1 MKSMTINIIRAKT
14 KTNSNKYKQL
24 NLACSLLIKS
34 FSLAA
39 VLILSSQVVLANDT
53 QFGGVSSDWKP
64 LASDKLIKLPA
75 NIIEKRIQKDF
86 QASAM
91 ATRMIELDVAMQDG
105 VSMIKSIIEL
115 MPELEGQAVQ
125 NQRFELLQYK
135 SDYLDALQ
143 ESHNLHQSAL
153 EKKQTLY
160 KSVLD
165 KLRLQSGKMNN
176 SETYK
181 IQQAQVAARQRMEK
195 VIEQVDQSLMHL
207 GIEKSS
213 PYTDKYSKNLSQI
226 ENLKMAISRHQANQS
241 PQMNGID
248 ITSEEYLRQLLM
260 SVSTEQSLLDQET
273 LMLSYM
279 AKLVAL
285 DAQALEYEVA
295 YGDDTDNELMSETN
309 KPSAVT
315 TLFYQE

>member
-1 MKSMTINIIRAKT
+1 M
-14 KTNSNKYKQL
+14 KTNTRASTKIMTNKQGYIMP
-24 NLACSLLIKS
+24 SLLLKPL
-34 FSLAA
+34 SLI
-39 VLILSSQVVLANDT
+39 VLMTLFGNQNALANNS
-53 QFGGVSSDWKP
+53 QFDLRSPDWKP
-64 LASDKLIKLPA
+64 VASDKLIKLPA

-91 ATRMIELDVAMQDG
+91 ATRMTELDIEMQEGVA
-105 VSMIKSIIEL
+105 VIKSIIEEL
-115 MPELEGQAVQ
+115 SDLEGEAAQ

-135 SDYLDALQ
+135 SEYLDVLQ

-160 KSVLD
+160 KNVLD
-165 KLRLQSGKMNN
+165 KLRLQSGKMSDN
-176 SETYK
+176 EAYK
-181 IQQAQVAARQRMEK
+181 IKQAQIAARQRMEK
-195 VIEQVDQSLMHL
+195 VIEQVDQSLIHL
-207 GIEKSS
+207 GVEKSS
-213 PYTDKYSKNLSQI
+213 PYTDEYSKNLNQI

-241 PQMNGID
+241 PQLNGVD

-279 AKLVAL
+279 AKLVSL

-295 YGDDTDNELMSETN
+295 YGDDYSDELVSESS
-309 KPSAVT
+309 KPSTVT

>member
-1 MKSMTINIIRAKT
+1 MKSMI
-14 KTNSNKYKQL
+14 KTNKQKYKQAPSVSSPL
-24 NLACSLLIKS
+24 VKSL
-34 FSLAA
+34 SLAV
-39 VLILSSQVVLANDT
+39 VLTLSSQVVLANEA
-53 QFGGVSSDWKP
+53 QFGDVSSDWKP
-64 LASDKLIKLPA
+64 VASDKLIKLPA

-115 MPELEGQAVQ
+115 MPELEGEAVQ

-181 IQQAQVAARQRMEK
+181 IQQAQIAARQRMEK

-207 GIEKSS
+207 GNEKSS
-213 PYTDKYSKNLSQI
+213 PYTDKYSTNLGQI

-241 PQMNGID
+241 PQMNGVD
-248 ITSEEYLRQLLM
+248 ITSEEYLRQLLIN
-260 SVSTEQSLLDQET
+260 VSTEQSLLDQET

-285 DAQALEYEVA
+285 DAQTLEYEVS
-295 YGDDTDNELMSETN
+295 YGDGTSDELMSETN

>member
-1 MKSMTINIIRAKT
+1 MKAKT
-14 KTNSNKYKQL
+14 RKKTTMYKQL
-24 NLACSLLIKS
+24 HLTYTQLIKS
-34 FSLAA
+34 LSLA
-39 VLILSSQVVLANDT
+39 VILTLICHTTLANEVPL
-53 QFGGVSSDWKP
+53 GGVIADWKP
-64 LASDKLIKLPA
+64 VASDKLIKLPA
-75 NIIEKRIQKDF
+75 NIIEKRVQKDF

-91 ATRMIELDVAMQDG
+91 ATRMVELDVTMQDD
-105 VSMIKSIIEL
+105 VNMIKSIIEL
-115 MPELEGQAVQ
+115 MPELEGEAAK

-160 KSVLD
+160 KNVLD
-165 KLRLQSGKMNN
+165 KLRLQSGRMSN

-207 GIEKSS
+207 GINKTS
-213 PYTDKYSKNLSQI
+213 PYTDKYSKNLNQI

-241 PQMNGID
+241 PQMNGVD

-279 AKLVAL
+279 ARLVAL

-295 YGDDTDNELMSETN
+295 YSDDNGNKLMSEINT
-309 KPSAVT
+309 PSAVT

>member
-1 MKSMTINIIRAKT
+1 MTHTIKNQSNIAKPSILKPLGLVALLLLST
-14 KTNSNKYKQL
+14 SQL
-24 NLACSLLIKS
+24 ALA
-34 FSLAA
+34 
-39 VLILSSQVVLANDT
+39 
-53 QFGGVSSDWKP
+53 SSDWKP
-64 LASDKLIKLPA
+64 VASDKLIKLPA

-91 ATRMIELDVAMQDG
+91 ATRMTELDAEMKDK
-105 VSMIKSIIEL
+105 VSVIKSIIAGL
-115 MPELEGQAVQ
+115 PELEGMAAQ

-135 SDYLDALQ
+135 SEYLDSLQ

-160 KSVLD
+160 KNVLD
-165 KLRLQSGKMNN
+165 KLRLQSGKMNSN
-176 SETYK
+176 EAYK
-181 IQQAQVAARQRMEK
+181 IQQAQTAARQRMEK

-207 GIEKSS
+207 GLEKSS
-213 PYTDKYSKNLSQI
+213 PYTDEYSKNLSQI
-226 ENLKMAISRHQANQS
+226 ENLKMAINRHQANQS
-241 PQMNGID
+241 PTLNGVE

-295 YGDDTDNELMSETN
+295 YGDEKDAELISEAS
-309 KPSAVT
+309 KPATVT

>member
-1 MKSMTINIIRAKT
+1 MTINIIRAKT

-207 GIEKSS
+207 GI
-213 PYTDKYSKNLSQI
+213 
-226 ENLKMAISRHQANQS
+226 NLKMAISRHQANQS